1 MDIDEARD
9 LLHAHNLRVTLGRLA
24 LLRTLADAERPLAHR
39 EVVETITEDAGDPA
53 TIFRNLVR
61 FAEAGLLRVL
71 TRSGGLDRYELQTE
85 EAEEEHPHPHFFCKT
100 CGEVTCLPADL
111 LDVPS
116 MRGAWRRSLQEATFE
131 LQGQCPNCRATREA
145 SPAKQSAPAKQAKRS
160 KPKKKPNA

>member
-71 TRSGGLDRYELQTE
+71 TRSGGLDRYELQSE
-85 EAEEEHPHPHFFCKT
+85 DAEEEHPHPHFFCKT
-100 CGEVTCLPADL
+100 CGEVTCLPSDL
-111 LDVPS
+111 LAAPR
-116 MRGAWRRSLQEATFE
+116 MHGAWRRSLQEATFE
-131 LQGQCPNCRATREA
+131 LQGQCPDCLAAQEA
-145 SPAKQSAPAKQAKRS
+145 AQAKRS
-160 KPKKKPNA
+160 KPSKRSKPTRKPNA